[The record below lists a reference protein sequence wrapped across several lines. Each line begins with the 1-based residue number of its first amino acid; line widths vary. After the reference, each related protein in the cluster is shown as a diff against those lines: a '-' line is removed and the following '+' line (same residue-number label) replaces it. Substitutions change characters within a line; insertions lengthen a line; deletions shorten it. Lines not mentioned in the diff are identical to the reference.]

1 MFENRDLF
9 RHNFHEKQQKSVET
23 HPHMAKSFYKKHGY
37 NNGSMKIPNVELGD
51 DSKPNSL

>member
-1 MFENRDLF
+1 MFENGDLF
-9 RHNFHEKQQKSVET
+9 WHNFHEKQQKSVET